1 MDGGHGSVDGKLFLG
16 TTKKIEGAL
25 FMAPPNHPFLKEV
38 MGVQFRVLESQFWP
52 SVHATGP
59 AAFREAYQT
68 SSSEVV
74 LIPEVHM
81 NTGKR
86 LSSFKGAK
94 EYRHNNRMIALHLHV
109 GHWGW
114 SATVVIVLRIIKT
127 VAFVVGIM
135 AVFISLIE
143 TTTKKESNGEPA
155 RPVVQFLSQYLG
167 SGLRRRV
174 SRAFSNLGIAARH
187 RCGDSFVFACGCC
200 RHWKNR

>member
-86 LSSFKGAK
+86 LSSFKGVWNEQDTHDYPEFDEK
-94 EYRHNNRMIALHLHV
+94 D
-109 GHWGW
+109 
-114 SATVVIVLRIIKT
+114 VLMR
-127 VAFVVGIM
+127 
-135 AVFISLIE
+135 E
-143 TTTKKESNGEPA
+143 EDP
-155 RPVVQFLSQYLG
+155 
-167 SGLRRRV
+167 
-174 SRAFSNLGIAARH
+174 
-187 RCGDSFVFACGCC
+187 
-200 RHWKNR
+200 